1 MIANMFTI
9 AWRNAIRHKQFS
21 LLNILGLSIGI
32 TTTLLITLYVMG
44 ELSYDNFHEKGDRIY
59 RINQPMIWGDWN
71 QQFASTGPNL
81 AVGLRADIPEFEEVT
96 RLHTRGD
103 HVVTYKP
110 ESGQLLTFQ
119 EGQVYVAEE
128 NFFDIFTFPAVKG
141 DLSTA
146 LEAPGSIVITAEMA
160 TKYFG
165 DKDPLGE
172 TLTLQLGGKSDPFK
186 VTAVVQDTPEN
197 SHIEFD
203 MLTSMSTFR
212 HIKNREHQWIW
223 TTFVTYGLV
232 KDGVNVK
239 ALEEKIQQ
247 IPPKWAETETQRV
260 FGMSFEEY
268 IGERKWS
275 LFMQPLKEAYIY
287 SPPSGNRIGPS
298 GNILYVRIFTAVG
311 ILILLL
317 SCINFMNLSTARSAN
332 RAKEV
337 GIRKVLGSEKRSLVR
352 QFIFESILYVSI
364 STVIAIVL
372 TEVFLGSFNTIADT
386 QLSLY
391 EQLMNPVFVTALIA
405 FILIL
410 GIAAGSYPAFYLS
423 SFKPIEVLKGKLSG
437 GFKGKAVR
445 NGLVVFQ
452 FTISAVLIICTFF
465 VQKQLQYTAS
475 ADLGFD
481 KSNILQIHNIELL
494 SETNKETLQTI
505 LKGNSAFEQVGMS
518 DLVPPSIWNEDKYKA
533 YGPDTEIITLN
544 RLRSTEEYMD
554 LLDLKFLD
562 GRNFDKTRG
571 TDKYKVILN
580 ETAVRILG
588 WEGVGQDPNN
598 SPVGKYVT
606 LPDSQE
612 ALFEVIGVVE
622 DFNFNSV
629 RYEISPLLIIHE
641 DNDILYEM
649 GSDFVSIRLN
659 PNIVTNSTE
668 LQRSLDYVETKL
680 EELNSGIPFEYSFMD
695 QRFEASFRN
704 EQRMGQVLNIFTAM
718 AMVIA
723 CLGLFGL
730 AAFSAEQRK
739 KELGV
744 RKVLGASIFRLVY
757 MFTSEFTLLIM
768 ISLVIAS
775 PVAYFFVKQWLAGF
789 AYKTPIHFWVFIL
802 AALGSLVIAW
812 LTIGFQSVKAAHQN
826 PVDVLRDE

>member
-1 MIANMFTI
+1 MLANMFTI
-9 AWRNAIRHKQFS
+9 AWRNAIRHKQFA

-32 TTTLLITLYVMG
+32 TATLLISLYVMG

-71 QQFASTGPNL
+71 EQFASTGPNV
-81 AVGLRADIPEFEEVT
+81 AVGLRADIPEFEAIT
-96 RLHTRGD
+96 RLHTPGD

-110 ESGQLLTFQ
+110 ETGQLLSFQ
-119 EGQVYVAEE
+119 ENQVYVAED
-128 NFFDIFTFPAVKG
+128 NFFDIFTFPAIKG

-146 LEAPGSIVITAEMA
+146 LATPGSIVITAEMA

-165 DKDPLGE
+165 DKDPIGE
-172 TLTLQLGGKSDPFK
+172 TLTLQQGGNSGPFK
-186 VTAVVQDTPEN
+186 VTAVVKDTPES

-203 MLTSMSTFR
+203 MLTSMSTFQ

-268 IGERKWS
+268 IGEKKWS
-275 LFMQPLKEAYIY
+275 LFMQPLREAYIY
-287 SPPSGNRIGPS
+287 SPPSGNRVGPS
-298 GNILYVRIFTAVG
+298 GNIVYVRIFTAVG
-311 ILILLL
+311 VLILLL

-352 QFIFESILYVSI
+352 QFIFESVLYVLVGTI
-364 STVIAIVL
+364 IAVVL
-372 TEVFLGSFNTIADT
+372 TEVSLGSFNLIADT
-386 QLSLY
+386 ELSLY
-391 EQLMNPVFVTALIA
+391 QQLINPAFLLALIVFVVG
-405 FILIL
+405 L

-423 SFKPIEVLKGKLSG
+423 SFKPVEVLKGKLSS
-437 GFKGKAVR
+437 GFKGKTVR
-445 NGLVVFQ
+445 NGLVIFQ
-452 FTISAVLIICTFF
+452 FTISAALIICTFF
-465 VQKQLQYTAS
+465 VQKQLRYAAS

-481 KSNILQIHNIELL
+481 KENILQIHNVELL
-494 SETNKETLQTI
+494 SESNKETFQTI
-505 LKGNSAFEQVGMS
+505 LKGNTAFKEVGLS
-518 DLVPPSIWNEDKYKA
+518 DMVPPNVWNEDKYKA
-533 YGPDTEIITLN
+533 YGPDTEIVTLN
-544 RLRSTEEYMD
+544 RLRSTEEYID
-554 LLDLKFLD
+554 LLDLKFIE

-580 ETAVRILG
+580 ESAVRILG
-588 WEGVGQDPNN
+588 WETAGSNPDS
-598 SPVGKYVT
+598 SPVGKHIT
-606 LPDSQE
+606 FPTSQE

-622 DFNFNSV
+622 DFNFNSL
-629 RYEISPLLIIHE
+629 RFEISPLLIIYE
-641 DNDILYEM
+641 DNDWMWEG
-649 GSDFVSIRLN
+649 GSDFISIRID
-659 PNIVTNSTE
+659 PNVVTNSAE
-668 LQRSLDYVETKL
+668 LKRTIDNVEAELIKL
-680 EELNSGIPFEYSFMD
+680 NPGIPFEYSFMD

-704 EQRMGQVLNIFTAM
+704 EQRMGQVLNVFTAM

-730 AAFSAEQRK
+730 AAFTAEQRK

-744 RKVLGASIFRLVY
+744 RKVLGASILKLVY
-757 MFTSEFTLLIM
+757 LFTAEFTILI
-768 ISLVIAS
+768 IVALVIAS
-775 PVAYFFVKQWLAGF
+775 PLAYFFVKEWLTGF
-789 AYKTPIHFWVFIL
+789 AYKTPVQVWVFV
-802 AALGSLVIAW
+802 AAAGGSLLIAW
-812 LTIGFQSVKAAHQN
+812 LTIGFQSIRAANQN